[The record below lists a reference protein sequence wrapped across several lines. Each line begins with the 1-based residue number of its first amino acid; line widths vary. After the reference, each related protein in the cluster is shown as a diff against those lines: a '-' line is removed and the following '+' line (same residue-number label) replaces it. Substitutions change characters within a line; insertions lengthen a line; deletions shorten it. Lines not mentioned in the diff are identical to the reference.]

1 MKCFTFTPSS
11 ISWFQLM
18 NFVCGTE
25 QGRKKETRSAQGAWC
40 GLRAFTSWH
49 HQAMEGKCFPRAA
62 PATRVVQRQA
72 LVGVSCSSPYPI
84 SLLLPHRMPSVRT
97 EETSQPNSEHLHPRL
112 ARTRLLTSPRWEA
125 CVGKGARIRET
136 SQAEKVWGH
145 AQILGLSA
153 TRFHIPLQKRGE

>member
-25 QGRKKETRSAQGAWC
+25 QGRKKKTRSR
-40 GLRAFTSWH
+40 LRAPGAFTSWR

-125 CVGKGARIRET
+125 CVGRGARIRGT
-136 SQAEKVWGH
+136 SQEEKVWGH
-145 AQILGLSA
+145 A
-153 TRFHIPLQKRGE
+153 